1 MDTLNFYMADK
12 VMSIVRLNM
21 KQSKQKKGSVTSWLA
36 VICCFQW
43 GSPELSLHAGLMY
56 WNLYLPPLMENFIS
70 FEWLWLIS
78 KSEHNIVVK

>member
-36 VICCFQW
+36 VICCFQ
-43 GSPELSLHAGLMY
+43 
-56 WNLYLPPLMENFIS
+56 
-70 FEWLWLIS
+70 
-78 KSEHNIVVK
+78 